1 MAENLGVQR
10 AKLNKFLEFMVSKGG
25 SDLHIKSGSQV
36 RARFNGDIAKIT
48 KNIFTKEDGVELAK
62 ELLGRRYDE
71 FLEAKSLDFNYTLNE
86 NFRFRVNIFLQI
98 DGVSAVFRAI
108 PIEIPNIDNIGI
120 PKVIK
125 KICEEK
131 NKGIVLVTGPTGSG
145 KTTTIASMIDYIN
158 HIKPAHIVTIEDPVE
173 FVYKDAKSV
182 INQRS
187 LGDNCNTFL
196 DSLRAALR
204 EDPDIIFVGE
214 IRDTITMETAM
225 RAAETGHLV
234 LSTLHTVDA
243 KDTINRILGM
253 FEGTEQARIRQSFAS
268 VLEAIICQRLCKT
281 TDGKRTPAVE
291 IMIKNARIKE
301 MLYSDREHE
310 IEDAIKDG
318 RNIYGMQTFDQ
329 HLFDMYYGG
338 VISYEEAL
346 DNASNRADLEMAI
359 RNAKDESNSMN
370 PDDMIKL
377 QDI

>member
-10 AKLNKFLEFMVSKGG
+10 TKLNKFLEFMVSKGG